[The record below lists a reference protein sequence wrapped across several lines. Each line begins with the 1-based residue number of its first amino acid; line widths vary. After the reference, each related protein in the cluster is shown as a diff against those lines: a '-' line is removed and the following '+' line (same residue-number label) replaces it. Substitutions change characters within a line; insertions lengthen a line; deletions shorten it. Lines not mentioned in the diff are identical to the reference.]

1 MEKKLKIAEFAALI
15 GVTAKTVYKMVDR
28 EEIKTVNEKVNNRL
42 ITLVVTNDAEIEN
55 FKNIYGKSPVNNG
68 NYEDILTDS
77 VESLNDNIH
86 SQNSKNDISAS
97 EVLDRI
103 IQINKEYNNELKRV
117 NEELVNT
124 KAQMLFLEDKASREG
139 LYLQEIKELKTENEQ
154 LKTGNRREIEE
165 LRERNQKEIDGLK
178 DINKKIS
185 YAFLTVI
192 VVLLLF
198 LVGYITFNI
207 ASAQK
212 KADTTQEIVNP
223 E

>member
-77 VESLNDNIH
+77 EESLNDNIH
-86 SQNSKNDISAS
+86 SQNNKNDISAS

-154 LKTGNRREIEE
+154 LKTGNR
-165 LRERNQKEIDGLK
+165 
-178 DINKKIS
+178 KIL
-185 YAFLTVI
+185 YALLTVI
-192 VVLLLF
+192 VILLLA
-198 LVGYITFNI
+198 LVSYFTFNI

>member
-86 SQNSKNDISAS
+86 SQSSKNDISAS

-154 LKTGNRREIEE
+154 LKIGNRKT
-165 LRERNQKEIDGLK
+165 L
-178 DINKKIS
+178 
-185 YAFLTVI
+185 YALLTVI
-192 VVLLLF
+192 VILLLA
-198 LVGYITFNI
+198 LVSYFTFNI

>member
-86 SQNSKNDISAS
+86 SQNSRNDISAS
-97 EVLDRI
+97 EVLDKI

-154 LKTGNRREIEE
+154 LKTGNRKT
-165 LRERNQKEIDGLK
+165 L
-178 DINKKIS
+178 
-185 YAFLTVI
+185 YALLTVI
-192 VVLLLF
+192 VILLLA
-198 LVGYITFNI
+198 LVSYFTFNI

>member
-86 SQNSKNDISAS
+86 SQSSKNDISVS

-154 LKTGNRREIEE
+154 LKTGNKREIEE
-165 LRERNQKEIDGLK
+165 LKERNQKEIDGLK

>member
-68 NYEDILTDS
+68 NYEDILTDNE
-77 VESLNDNIH
+77 ESLNDNIH
-86 SQNSKNDISAS
+86 SQSSKNDISVS

-117 NEELVNT
+117 NEELVNA

-154 LKTGNRREIEE
+154 LKTGNRKT
-165 LRERNQKEIDGLK
+165 L
-178 DINKKIS
+178 
-185 YAFLTVI
+185 YALLTVI
-192 VVLLLF
+192 VILLLA
-198 LVGYITFNI
+198 LVSYFTFNI

>member
-42 ITLVVTNDAEIEN
+42 ITLVVTNDAEIES

-77 VESLNDNIH
+77 EESLNDNIH
-86 SQNSKNDISAS
+86 SQNNKNDISAS

-154 LKTGNRREIEE
+154 LKTGNRKT
-165 LRERNQKEIDGLK
+165 L
-178 DINKKIS
+178 
-185 YAFLTVI
+185 YALLTVI
-192 VVLLLF
+192 VILLLA
-198 LVGYITFNI
+198 LVSYFTFNI

>member
-86 SQNSKNDISAS
+86 SQNSKNDISTS

-154 LKTGNRREIEE
+154 LKTGNRKT
-165 LRERNQKEIDGLK
+165 L
-178 DINKKIS
+178 
-185 YAFLTVI
+185 YALLTVI
-192 VVLLLF
+192 VILLLA
-198 LVGYITFNI
+198 LVSYFTFNI

>member
-68 NYEDILTDS
+68 NYEDILTDC

-103 IQINKEYNNELKRV
+103 IQNNKEYNNELKRV

-154 LKTGNRREIEE
+154 LKTGNRKT
-165 LRERNQKEIDGLK
+165 L
-178 DINKKIS
+178 
-185 YAFLTVI
+185 YALLIVI
-192 VVLLLF
+192 VILLLA
-198 LVGYITFNI
+198 LVSYFTFNI

>member
-42 ITLVVTNDAEIEN
+42 ITLVVTNDAEIED

-68 NYEDILTDS
+68 NYEDILTDC

-154 LKTGNRREIEE
+154 LKTGNRKT
-165 LRERNQKEIDGLK
+165 L
-178 DINKKIS
+178 
-185 YAFLTVI
+185 YALLIVI
-192 VVLLLF
+192 VILLLA
-198 LVGYITFNI
+198 LVSYFTFNI